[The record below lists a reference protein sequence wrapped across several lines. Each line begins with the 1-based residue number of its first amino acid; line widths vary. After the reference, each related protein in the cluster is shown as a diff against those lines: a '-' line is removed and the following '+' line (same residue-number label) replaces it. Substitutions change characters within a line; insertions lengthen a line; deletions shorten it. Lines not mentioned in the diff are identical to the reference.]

1 MVSACCSKSN
11 SVVVLDILM
20 VLIGY
25 DANIGHGAP
34 EPLRVTHLVPEAI
47 RLLVGGQ
54 VGLEEL
60 LDVVHTHPLD

>member
-1 MVSACCSKSN
+1 
-11 SVVVLDILM
+11 M

-34 EPLRVTHLVPEAI
+34 EPLRVTHLVSEAI

-60 LDVVHTHPLD
+60 LDVAHTHPLD